1 VLACADF
8 CPDRSHPMRCWAR
21 KIFFGDVRSQPSYS
35 VGVRR
40 TESIFF
46 TGRFCT
52 ALSARAASNFF
63 IRSQPSKRVRAP
75 CRIFF
80 VRSQPHS
87 SAGRAVFLW
96 GVRSLPRSS
105 VRRAE
110 ACPVAVRSALT
121 ARTATFCDRSHL
133 HKLCQPAHQGN
144 FFVQSLPRRSIRAAG
159 RAEIC
164 FLLACPVASAQQ
176 SARAKL
182 FFLGARSFFFC
193 CPVPSAQLFDLCGA
207 WNLCSTL
214 FQNPASEI

>member
-1 VLACADF
+1 VSASGAQNPFFLPVASAQLCQPAQ
-8 CPDRSHPMRCWAR
+8 PV
-21 KIFFGDVRSQPSYS
+21 IFLSGHSRAS
-35 VGVRR
+35 V
-40 TESIFF
+40 S
-46 TGRFCT
+46 GRHAEF
-52 ALSARAASNFF
+52 
-63 IRSQPSKRVRAP
+63 
-75 CRIFF
+75 FF